1 MGFLLKIKCLVSY
14 DNNNNN
20 RNNNC
25 NGNINT
31 QNFILPQFEND
42 IIIDFKLIYFNLDM
56 NRLFKTYNNKF
67 VIFSN
72 DNNIYYYFL
81 NKDIKNNK
89 EIKKLV

>member
-56 NRLFKTYNNKF
+56 NRLSKTYNNK
-67 VIFSN
+67 
-72 DNNIYYYFL
+72 
-81 NKDIKNNK
+81 KW
-89 EIKKLV
+89 